1 MFGSMFCR
9 FESSRE
15 DVREEVLLEV
25 PGFRACKGD
34 GAAAVL
40 LLVDVVEAW
49 VFLDFIMVNFS
60 LEESLDLGS
69 IESFDLIS

>member
-40 LLVDVVEAW
+40 LLVDVVEA
-49 VFLDFIMVNFS
+49 FLDFIMVNFS

>member
-40 LLVDVVEAW
+40 LVDVEA
-49 VFLDFIMVNFS
+49 FLDFIMVNFS

>member
-15 DVREEVLLEV
+15 DVREEVLLKV

-34 GAAAVL
+34 GAAVL
-40 LLVDVVEAW
+40 LLVDVVEA
-49 VFLDFIMVNFS
+49 FLINITVS
-60 LEESLDLGS
+60 THCHSHCHILLPSQTYYS
-69 IESFDLIS
+69 SKPV